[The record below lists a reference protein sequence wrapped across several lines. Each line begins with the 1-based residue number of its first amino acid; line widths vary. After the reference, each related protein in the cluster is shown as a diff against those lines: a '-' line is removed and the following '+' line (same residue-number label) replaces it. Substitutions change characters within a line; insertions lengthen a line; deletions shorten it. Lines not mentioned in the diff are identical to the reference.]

1 MSENNSNS
9 RFMTVRQVAEYLQLN
24 EKKIYTLA
32 TEEKIPATKV
42 AGKWMF
48 PRELIDRWMLES
60 AHGGVFTDRLVIAGS
75 EDPLLYRTLLRL
87 SNNMKS
93 HALVSYTGTGTRL
106 GLELLSAQKVNA
118 SCLNWGE
125 VEESPQ
131 RHPALL
137 QNYKQHQQ
145 WVLVRA
151 FKRERGFMIH
161 PDRKPADCSSES
173 LLRSELKWGIR
184 QDGSGTLHFLN
195 ELLAQ
200 HSMKIKDLSS
210 TVKVFSNRE
219 TAALIVSGQVDAATG
234 TRSVAT
240 EFGLAFVELGWE
252 ALDFAVRRDVYFRKI
267 FQTFLEHLRSQV
279 ILKQARQLGGYN
291 FSESGKLIWGGE
303 H

>member
-9 RFMTVRQVAEYLQLN
+9 RFMTVRQVAEYLQLH
-24 EKKIYTLA
+24 EKKIYALA
-32 TEEKIPATKV
+32 TEEKIPATKIT
-42 AGKWMF
+42 GKWMF

-60 AHGGVFTDRLVIAGS
+60 AHGGIFTDRLVIAGS

-87 SNNMKS
+87 SNNMRS

-118 SCLNWGE
+118 SCMNWGE

-200 HSMKIKDLSS
+200 HSMKINDLSS
-210 TVKVFSNRE
+210 KVKVFSNRE
-219 TAALIVSGQVDAATG
+219 TAALIVTGQVDAVTG
-234 TRSVAT
+234 TCSVAA

>member
-1 MSENNSNS
+1 
-9 RFMTVRQVAEYLQLN
+9 
-24 EKKIYTLA
+24 
-32 TEEKIPATKV
+32 
-42 AGKWMF
+42 MF
-48 PRELIDRWMLES
+48 PRELVDDWMLES

-75 EDPLLYRTLLRL
+75 EDPLLYRMLLRL

-93 HALVSYTGTGTRL
+93 HALVSYTGTRL

-145 WVLVRA
+145 WVLVRT
-151 FKRERGFMIH
+151 FKRERGFIIH
-161 PDRKPADCSSES
+161 PDCKPADCSSES

-184 QDGSGTLHFLN
+184 QDGSRTLHFLN
-195 ELLAQ
+195 ELLTQ
-200 HSMKIKDLSS
+200 YNMKIKDLSS

-252 ALDFAVRRDVYFRKI
+252 ALDFAVRRYVYFRKI
-267 FQTFLEHLRSQV
+267 FQTFLEHLRSPV
-279 ILKQARQLGGYN
+279 ILKQARQLGG
-291 FSESGKLIWGGE
+291 
-303 H
+303 